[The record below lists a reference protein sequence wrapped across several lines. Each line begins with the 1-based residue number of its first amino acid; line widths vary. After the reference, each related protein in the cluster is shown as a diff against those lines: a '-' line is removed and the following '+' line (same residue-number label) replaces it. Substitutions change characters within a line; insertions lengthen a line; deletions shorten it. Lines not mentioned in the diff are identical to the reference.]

1 MKRLK
6 RWGLGLGLAAAV
18 LALDQLTKALIL
30 QRLELYRSV
39 KVLGSFLK
47 FTLVLNPN
55 TVFGLYL
62 GKNFPYVWVIS
73 AIALFVLIAL
83 FLEKSTLGTIAYGL
97 ILGGALGN
105 LLDRV
110 RIGAV
115 VDFIN
120 IGVGRYRW
128 PYFNLADSAVVVGI
142 GLLLIVSFRR
152 ER

>member
-73 AIALFVLIAL
+73 AIVLFVLIAL
-83 FLEKSTLGTIAYGL
+83 FL
-97 ILGGALGN
+97 
-105 LLDRV
+105 
-110 RIGAV
+110 
-115 VDFIN
+115 
-120 IGVGRYRW
+120 
-128 PYFNLADSAVVVGI
+128 
-142 GLLLIVSFRR
+142 
-152 ER
+152 

>member
-1 MKRLK
+1 MSRLK
-6 RWGLGLGLAAAV
+6 RWALGLGLAAAV
-18 LALDQLTKALIL
+18 FALDQLTKALIL
-30 QRLELYRSV
+30 QNLELYRSV
-39 KVLGSFLK
+39 KVLSSFLK

-62 GKNFPYVWVIS
+62 GKSFPYVWVIS
-73 AIALFVLIAL
+73 GIALFVLIAL
-83 FLEKSTLGTIAYGL
+83 FLEKSTLGAVAYGL

-120 IGVGRYRW
+120 VGVGHYRW